1 MILSTHTHSLKDS
14 GGEHILVLAFL
25 LLGLRFLYAFCEKFL
40 SKLIKITFSIWITFY
55 EFVHKITATLDSCP
69 GPAAVPAA
77 IPSPGPAQTTP
88 DDTPTS
94 LSGCAFVQWNFCS
107 STEISALP
115 TTFLCCLLLL
125 ACPSGCLYLKCGKYL
140 FATPEIRVAKGN
152 ETKRSELRRNSLI
165 AMAKMKLTLKFARCP
180 QKVIRL

>member
-1 MILSTHTHSLKDS
+1 MILSTHTHSVKDS
-14 GGEHILVLAFL
+14 GAEHILVLAFL

-88 DDTPTS
+88 DDTLQLPS
-94 LSGCAFVQWNFCS
+94 LAAFLCSG
-107 STEISALP
+107 ISAAAAPKFRRCQPHSYAAATLG
-115 TTFLCCLLLL
+115 LSVRLSLLKMWKISICY
-125 ACPSGCLYLKCGKYL
+125 ARNTRRKGKRNEANCG
-140 FATPEIRVAKGN
+140 EIP
-152 ETKRSELRRNSLI
+152 LSLWR
-165 AMAKMKLTLKFARCP
+165 KWN
-180 QKVIRL
+180 